1 MKRWARKHK
10 KVLITFGVISL
21 VTWIGTAIELH
32 LLATHTYDLY
42 EYTTNHVVSDE
53 LKMVSLLGVVI
64 IVLLAIWTFFLLFI
78 FLKIMF
84 PNKKSWQGAL
94 CMEEFRFLKEM
105 PGALRKGLDKNE

>member
-1 MKRWARKHK
+1 M
-10 KVLITFGVISL
+10 ITFGVISL

-84 PNKKSWQGAL
+84 PNKKIMARSSMYGGIQIFERDAGCTKEGA
-94 CMEEFRFLKEM
+94 R
-105 PGALRKGLDKNE
+105 